1 MKMRTLENR
10 TIFHKDGTISY
21 YSKRRDRYL
30 RHEASVDA
38 EDMKQFDEKTAV
50 KIIDRF
56 SEKSRK
62 KGELR
67 KSVACRMFET
77 VFFHEVR
84 YRLGREPRKGELG
97 YLLPNG
103 GGMFLKADILR
114 QSTGRYIHVFLGE
127 ELAFVFYDDHT
138 ISMIKKRV
146 KDWVEDRIH

>member
-30 RHEASVDA
+30 RHEASVAA
-38 EDMKQFDEKTAV
+38 EDIKQFDEKTAV
-50 KIIDRF
+50 KIIDRL
-56 SEKSRK
+56 SEKTRK
-62 KGELR
+62 RGELR
-67 KSVACRMFET
+67 KSAACRMFET

-103 GGMFLKADILR
+103 KGMFLKADILR
-114 QSTGRYIHVFLGE
+114 QSTGGYIHVFLGE

-138 ISMIKKRV
+138 IQNIKKRV
-146 KDWVEDRIH
+146 KDWVENRIH

>member
-38 EDMKQFDEKTAV
+38 DDMKQFDEKTAV
-50 KIIDRF
+50 KIIDRL
-56 SEKSRK
+56 SETSRK

-67 KSVACRMFET
+67 KSVVCRMFET

-103 GGMFLKADILR
+103 GGLVLKADIMR
-114 QSTGRYIHVFLGE
+114 QNTGRTIHVFLGE
-127 ELAFVFYDDHT
+127 EFAFVFYYDHT

>member
-38 EDMKQFDEKTAV
+38 DDMKQFDEKTAV
-50 KIIDRF
+50 KIIDRL

-62 KGELR
+62 RGELR
-67 KSVACRMFET
+67 KSVACKMFEKI
-77 VFFHEVR
+77 FFHEIR

-103 GGMFLKADILR
+103 GGRFLRADIMR
-114 QSTGRYIHVFLGE
+114 QSTGSSITVSLGDE
-127 ELAFVFYDDHT
+127 FEFMYYGEKTVPW
-138 ISMIKKRV
+138 IKKTV
-146 KDWVEDRIH
+146 KGWVENRIH

>member
-38 EDMKQFDEKTAV
+38 DDIKQFDEKTAV
-50 KIIDRF
+50 KIIDRL

-103 GGMFLKADILR
+103 GGRFLKADILR
-114 QSTGRYIHVFLGE
+114 QSTGRSITVSLGDE
-127 ELAFVFYDDHT
+127 FEFMYYGEKTVPG
-138 ISMIKKRV
+138 IKKTV
-146 KDWVEDRIH
+146 KGWVENRIR

>member
-38 EDMKQFDEKTAV
+38 DDMKQFDEKTAV
-50 KIIDRF
+50 KIIDRL

-67 KSVACRMFET
+67 KSVACKMFEKI
-77 VFFHEVR
+77 FFHEIR

-103 GGMFLKADILR
+103 GGRFLRADIMR
-114 QSTGRYIHVFLGE
+114 QSTGSSITVSLGDE
-127 ELAFVFYDDHT
+127 FKFMYHGEKTVPG
-138 ISMIKKRV
+138 IKKTV
-146 KDWVEDRIH
+146 KGWVENRIR

>member
-10 TIFHKDGTISY
+10 TIFHRDGTISY

-30 RHEASVDA
+30 RHEASVDS
-38 EDMKQFDEKTAV
+38 EDIKQFDEKTAV
-50 KIIDRF
+50 KIIDRL

-62 KGELR
+62 RGELR
-67 KSVACRMFET
+67 KSVACSMFET

-84 YRLGREPRKGELG
+84 YRRGREPRKGELG

-103 GGMFLKADILR
+103 GGRVLKADIMR

>member
-30 RHEASVDA
+30 RHEASVGAD
-38 EDMKQFDEKTAV
+38 DMKRFDEKTAV

-67 KSVACRMFET
+67 KSVACKMFEKI
-77 VFFHEVR
+77 FFHEIR

-103 GGMFLKADILR
+103 MGRFLKADILR
-114 QSTGRYIHVFLGE
+114 QSTGWYIHVFLGE
-127 ELAFVFYDDHT
+127 ELAFVFFDDHT
-138 ISMIKKRV
+138 IQNIKKRV
-146 KDWVEDRIH
+146 KDWVENRIH

>member
-10 TIFHKDGTISY
+10 TIFHRDGTISY

-38 EDMKQFDEKTAV
+38 DDINQFDSATAV
-50 KIIDRF
+50 QIIDRL

-67 KSVACRMFET
+67 KSVACLMFEKI
-77 VFFHEVR
+77 FFHEVR

-103 GGMFLKADILR
+103 MGRFLKADILR

-138 ISMIKKRV
+138 IQNIKKRV
-146 KDWVEDRIH
+146 KDWVENRIR

>member
-1 MKMRTLENR
+1 MKMKTIENR
-10 TIFHKDGTISY
+10 TIFHRDGTISY
-21 YSKRRDRYL
+21 FSKRRDRYL

-38 EDMKQFDEKTAV
+38 DGIRQFDEKTAV
-50 KIIDRF
+50 KIIDRL

-62 KGELR
+62 KGEFC

-77 VFFHEVR
+77 VFFYEVR

-103 GGMFLKADILR
+103 GGRFLKADIMR
-114 QSTGRYIHVFLGE
+114 QSTGRYINVFLGE

-138 ISMIKKRV
+138 IQNIKKTV
-146 KDWVEDRIH
+146 KEWVENRIR

>member
-30 RHEASVDA
+30 RNEDSVDA
-38 EDMKQFDEKTAV
+38 DDMKQFDEKTAV
-50 KIIDRF
+50 KIIDRL
-56 SEKSRK
+56 SETSRK

-103 GGMFLKADILR
+103 GGRVLKADIMR
-114 QSTGRYIHVFLGE
+114 QSTGRSIHVFLGE
-127 ELAFVFYDDHT
+127 EFAFVFYYDHT
-138 ISMIKKRV
+138 IQNIKKRV
-146 KDWVEDRIH
+146 KDWVENRIH

>member
-10 TIFHKDGTISY
+10 MIFHKDWTISY

-30 RHEASVDA
+30 RHETSVCAD
-38 EDMKQFDEKTAV
+38 DMKQFDEKTAV

-56 SEKSRK
+56 SDRK
-62 KGELR
+62 RGELR
-67 KSVACRMFET
+67 KSVACKMVEKI
-77 VFFHEVR
+77 FFHEIR

-114 QSTGRYIHVFLGE
+114 QNTGRYIHVFLGE

-138 ISMIKKRV
+138 IQNIKKRV
-146 KDWVEDRIH
+146 KDWVENRIR

>member
-1 MKMRTLENR
+1 MKMRTIENR

-38 EDMKQFDEKTAV
+38 DDMKQFDEKTAV
-50 KIIDRF
+50 KIIDRL

-67 KSVACRMFET
+67 KSVACRMFEC

-103 GGMFLKADILR
+103 GGRFLKADIMR
-114 QSTGRYIHVFLGE
+114 QSTGSSITVSLGNE
-127 ELAFVFYDDHT
+127 FEFMYYGEKTVT
-138 ISMIKKRV
+138 GIKKTV
-146 KDWVEDRIH
+146 KEWVENRIR

>member
-38 EDMKQFDEKTAV
+38 DDMKQFDEKTAV
-50 KIIDRF
+50 KIIDRL

-67 KSVACRMFET
+67 KSVACKMFEKI
-77 VFFHEVR
+77 FFHEIR

-103 GGMFLKADILR
+103 GGRFLRADIMR
-114 QSTGRYIHVFLGE
+114 QSTGSSITVSLGDE
-127 ELAFVFYDDHT
+127 FKFMYYGEKTVQG
-138 ISMIKKRV
+138 IKKTV
-146 KDWVEDRIH
+146 KGWVENRIH

>member
-10 TIFHKDGTISY
+10 TILHRDGTISY

-38 EDMKQFDEKTAV
+38 DDMKQFDEKTAV
-50 KIIDRF
+50 KIIDRL

-67 KSVACRMFET
+67 KSVACLMFEKI
-77 VFFHEVR
+77 FFHEVR

-103 GGMFLKADILR
+103 GGRFLRADIMR
-114 QSTGRYIHVFLGE
+114 QSTGSSITVSLGDE
-127 ELAFVFYDDHT
+127 FKFMYYGEKTVPG
-138 ISMIKKRV
+138 IKKTV
-146 KDWVEDRIH
+146 KGWVENRIR

>member
-50 KIIDRF
+50 KIIDRL

-62 KGELR
+62 RGELR

-84 YRLGREPRKGELG
+84 YRLGREPRKGGLG
-97 YLLPNG
+97 
-103 GGMFLKADILR
+103 I
-114 QSTGRYIHVFLGE
+114 
-127 ELAFVFYDDHT
+127 FYQT
-138 ISMIKKRV
+138 EWGCS
-146 KDWVEDRIH
+146 

>member
-30 RHEASVDA
+30 RHEASLGAD
-38 EDMKQFDEKTAV
+38 DMKQFDEKTAV

-67 KSVACRMFET
+67 KSVA
-77 VFFHEVR
+77 
-84 YRLGREPRKGELG
+84 
-97 YLLPNG
+97 
-103 GGMFLKADILR
+103 
-114 QSTGRYIHVFLGE
+114 
-127 ELAFVFYDDHT
+127 
-138 ISMIKKRV
+138 
-146 KDWVEDRIH
+146 

>member
-38 EDMKQFDEKTAV
+38 DDMKQFDEKTAV
-50 KIIDRF
+50 KIIDRL

-67 KSVACRMFET
+67 KSVACKMFEKI
-77 VFFHEVR
+77 FFHEIR

-103 GGMFLKADILR
+103 GGRF
-114 QSTGRYIHVFLGE
+114 
-127 ELAFVFYDDHT
+127 
-138 ISMIKKRV
+138 
-146 KDWVEDRIH
+146 

>member
-10 TIFHKDGTISY
+10 TIFHRDGTISY
-21 YSKRRDRYL
+21 YSQRKDRYL

-38 EDMKQFDEKTAV
+38 DDMQQFYWLTAV
-50 KIIDRF
+50 KIIDRL

-103 GGMFLKADILR
+103 GGRFLKADILR

-127 ELAFVFYDDHT
+127 ELAFVFHDYHT
-138 ISMIKKRV
+138 IQNIKKRV
-146 KDWVEDRIH
+146 KDWVENRIH

>member
-50 KIIDRF
+50 VVVDRL

-103 GGMFLKADILR
+103 GGRFLKADILR

-127 ELAFVFYDDHT
+127 ELAFVFHDYHT
-138 ISMIKKRV
+138 IQNIKKWV
-146 KDWVEDRIH
+146 KDWVENRIH